1 MANEITKTPEVVSE
15 IRQDSFNNQID
26 IGKRID
32 VNRPSVETKKDEV
45 DIGKRVQP
53 ETKRDL
59 SQTQKDEL
67 INKGMSPGII
77 NDCSINDGKIVLD
90 TQNSDMAGKKH
101 PETGVEFVRK
111 TVDLQG
117 TKIEGVFAKFDSK
130 FTASLPDSMLKASDK
145 DQFNE
150 CNRQLKDAI
159 SDNPKL
165 KEQFTERQ
173 LAQIDAGQK
182 PGGCTWHHN
191 EETGRMELVDTNIH
205 SSTGHTGGRAI
216 WGGGGAMR
224 SGE

>member
-90 TQNSDMAGKKH
+90 TQNLDMAGKKH
-101 PETGVEFVRK
+101 R
-111 TVDLQG
+111 
-117 TKIEGVFAKFDSK
+117 
-130 FTASLPDSMLKASDK
+130 
-145 DQFNE
+145 
-150 CNRQLKDAI
+150 
-159 SDNPKL
+159 
-165 KEQFTERQ
+165 
-173 LAQIDAGQK
+173 
-182 PGGCTWHHN
+182 
-191 EETGRMELVDTNIH
+191 
-205 SSTGHTGGRAI
+205 
-216 WGGGGAMR
+216 
-224 SGE
+224 